1 MFYYSRDLRDIKLA
15 TARKGPGSRLT
26 PRKKLV
32 LTTNELTWRWNLE
45 SGPETLIFGIYR
57 GCEDWRRAWRMTIV
71 GLMLKITEMIVI
83 EIIAGMMM
91 TLEIHE
97 EVKLK

>member
-1 MFYYSRDLRDIKLA
+1 
-15 TARKGPGSRLT
+15 
-26 PRKKLV
+26 
-32 LTTNELTWRWNLE
+32 
-45 SGPETLIFGIYR
+45 
-57 GCEDWRRAWRMTIV
+57 MTIV